1 MNAETVETVQIET
14 IRQHCWQMLT
24 KPSRIG
30 RKCEKAMA
38 ESKHDMDELTERS
51 LYPPRRPRMGTDVP
65 CKIDRQNK
73 AENLFPVCSMQRVC
87 ADQASVR
94 SGVSQVDAQ
103 RKPWGSNT
111 ARYRTRC
118 VVDRCCQTQRKD
130 GGTRK
135 NRKKVL
141 CRSWRPVAN
150 CNCNCNLF
158 FQVVV
163 VVLLDIGRRGFASA
177 GLLGRDFEGEE
188 QSSCY
193 EWMQV
198 MGRTLACVSSS
209 LSWHR

>member
-1 MNAETVETVQIET
+1 VNAETVETVQIET

-150 CNCNCNLF
+150 CNCNLF

-163 VVLLDIGRRGFASA
+163 VVLLLLDIGGRGLAFA
-177 GLLGRDFEGEE
+177 GR
-188 QSSCY
+188 
-193 EWMQV
+193 
-198 MGRTLACVSSS
+198 GRGAKFVLRVDASDGSNPGVRFFVP
-209 LSWHR
+209 LVAPVIKY